1 VKDYLEYEN
10 ARNKAH
16 AELYAKLLKKA
27 FGDCEVMIGHH
38 LTFEFRGELSTEN
51 EIPSADT
58 MMFCHELMGKVFGDK
73 AGLVMRSLALVPASG
88 RDELLADYYNRF
100 VALKE

>member
-1 VKDYLEYEN
+1 MKDYLEYEN

-58 MMFCHELMGKVFGDK
+58 MMFCHELMGKVFGDN
-73 AGLVMRSLALVPASG
+73 AMRIMRSLALVPAG
-88 RDELLADYYNRF
+88 ERDALLAKF
-100 VALKE
+100 FEKVT